1 MAIISKSFRLVLAG
15 MLPVLLAAC
24 AAPAPAPQ
32 VQVSVSDFLSRPAEK
47 ALLSGIYQYDN
58 AQYPD
63 AEKSLTESL
72 AKGLAMKKDAAL
84 AYKYLAFIYCTSSR
98 M

>member
-1 MAIISKSFRLVLAG
+1 
-15 MLPVLLAAC
+15 
-24 AAPAPAPQ
+24 
-32 VQVSVSDFLSRPAEK
+32 SRPAEK

-98 M
+98 MDACKKSFRSARANDPAFALGKSESGHPLWGPAYRQVMAE